1 MQQTGQIGLSKNQWN
16 EIILNQELTKEID
29 MSIFQAL
36 YSFNDHKAYAS
47 QIGLLL
53 GFKGK
58 SLHAP
63 LNSEI
68 GRYAKRISKIC
79 EIQFTE
85 RSLGKYRYWDLFFN
99 GWEEGNYFVW
109 QLRSEIVAALEN
121 CKLTGEQPYAEE
133 LILEDGFFLIEGA
146 KRTVTVNAY
155 ERNSKARR
163 LCINHWGALCDVCGF
178 DFQKTY
184 GNIGSCFIHVHHLV
198 PVSEIGKSYQVNP
211 VNDLRPVCPNCN
223 AMLHTSNPPLGIEQ
237 LKGLIK
243 ARQLG

>member
-155 ERNSKARR
+155 ERNSKAP
-163 LCINHWGALCDVCGF
+163 
-178 DFQKTY
+178 Q
-184 GNIGSCFIHVHHLV
+184 
-198 PVSEIGKSYQVNP
+198 
-211 VNDLRPVCPNCN
+211 
-223 AMLHTSNPPLGIEQ
+223 
-237 LKGLIK
+237 
-243 ARQLG
+243 